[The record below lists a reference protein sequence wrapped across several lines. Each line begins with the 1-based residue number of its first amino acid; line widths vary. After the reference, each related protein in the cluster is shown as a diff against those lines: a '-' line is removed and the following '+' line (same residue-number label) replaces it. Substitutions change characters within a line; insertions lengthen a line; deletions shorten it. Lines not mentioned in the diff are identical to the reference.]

1 MENIENN
8 LKYIKKVKPEEIEW
22 TKLFGAYNCGRKIG
36 EDIKND
42 NLLDLEVLENIENEI
57 EHQSTLWTITPFV
70 MIFLTR
76 QLEKDYGKK
85 EEEFYYLLEIYKL
98 ITETLKFTKAGT
110 LDEKFYDG
118 LEIYPEMKEIFNID
132 LDLKD
137 FDNDEEDYTEAYYEE
152 IEDIKYNSSFYYT
165 DLIVQNSR
173 DTIEKLLLNS
183 DEKIKNL
190 ATEILKNL

>member
-1 MENIENN
+1 
-8 LKYIKKVKPEEIEW
+8 
-22 TKLFGAYNCGRKIG
+22 
-36 EDIKND
+36 
-42 NLLDLEVLENIENEI
+42 
-57 EHQSTLWTITPFV
+57 
-70 MIFLTR
+70 MIA
-76 QLEKDYGKK
+76 
-85 EEEFYYLLEIYKL
+85 
-98 ITETLKFTKAGT
+98 ETLKFTKAGT

-118 LEIYPEMKEIFNID
+118 LEIYLEMKEIFNID

-173 DTIEKLLLNS
+173 DIIEKLLLNS

-190 ATEILKNL
+190 AIEILKNL